1 VLVSAATEGEAI
13 EVKSS
18 GALPSRSSRED
29 LSAMMSIKPALSHRS
44 VLIKVA
50 DGELATALGE
60 AVLAEGLRVNFCSSA
75 DTARKLIEQDPP
87 SLAIIDHAIAHDNET
102 AVLELL
108 RSTKGGELPVVMV
121 AAREREERGVTDW
134 LTPPF

>member
-1 VLVSAATEGEAI
+1 DEALDAIVEKVRDGLKANHSTVLVSAATEGEAI

-50 DGELATALGE
+50 DVELATALGE
-60 AVLAEGLRVNFCSSA
+60 AVLAEGLRVKFCLSA
-75 DTARKLIEQDPP
+75 DTAGKLIDQVPP
-87 SLAIIDHAIAHDNET
+87 
-102 AVLELL
+102 
-108 RSTKGGELPVVMV
+108 
-121 AAREREERGVTDW
+121 
-134 LTPPF
+134 